1 MQSKSVGGFE
11 KINSFDEES
20 EELVEKRR
28 RFVVHEHHATN
39 LHFDLRLEM
48 GGVLKS
54 WAVPKGLSLN
64 PNHKRLAIEVP
75 DHSLSYINFVGTIA
89 EGRYGAG
96 RVVIWDNGEY
106 LTKTNPLE
114 QLEKGRL
121 NFTFYGE
128 KLRGGFSLLQ
138 MKDRKGQ
145 WLVIKS
151 RDEFADLNWN
161 LKTVLKPKL
170 RKEKKN

>member
-1 MQSKSVGGFE
+1 MERK
-11 KINSFDEES
+11 
-20 EELVEKRR
+20 R
-28 RFVVHEHHATN
+28 RFVIHEHHASR

-64 PNHKRLAIEVP
+64 PNDKRLAIAVP
-75 DHSLSYINFVGTIA
+75 DHSLSYINFVGTIS
-89 EGRYGAG
+89 EGNYGAG

-106 LTKTNPLE
+106 LTKGEPLE
-114 QLEKGRL
+114 QLKKGGL

-128 KLRGGFSLLQ
+128 KLRGDFSLLQ

-145 WLVIKS
+145 WLVVKS
-151 RDEFADLNWN
+151 RDEFADLNWK
-161 LKTVLKPKL
+161 LETVLEPKTNEGKL
-170 RKEKKN
+170 

>member
-1 MQSKSVGGFE
+1 M
-11 KINSFDEES
+11 ILDES
-20 EELVEKRR
+20 NQIEKRR
-28 RFVVHEHHATN
+28 RFVIHEHHATN

-75 DHSLSYINFVGTIA
+75 DHSLGYIDFVGTIA
-89 EGRYGAG
+89 EGKYGAG

-121 NFTFYGE
+121 NFTFYGK
-128 KLRGGFSLLQ
+128 KLRGDFILLQ

-151 RDEFADLNWN
+151 RDEFADLNWK
-161 LKTVLKPKL
+161 LETVLKPKA
-170 RKEKKN
+170 K

>member
-1 MQSKSVGGFE
+1 MVLDESKETG
-11 KINSFDEES
+11 
-20 EELVEKRR
+20 KRR
-28 RFVVHEHHATN
+28 RFVIHEHHATN

-64 PNHKRLAIEVP
+64 PNDKRLAIEVP
-75 DHSLSYINFVGTIA
+75 DHSLSYIDFVGTIS
-89 EGRYGAG
+89 EGSYGAG

-106 LTKTNPLE
+106 LTNSNPLE

-121 NFTFYGE
+121 NFTFYGK

-145 WLVIKS
+145 WLVVKS
-151 RDEFADLNWN
+151 RDEFADLNWK
-161 LKTVLKPKL
+161 LETVLKPKL
-170 RKEKKN
+170 KTEKKN

>member
-1 MQSKSVGGFE
+1 M
-11 KINSFDEES
+11 ILNES
-20 EELVEKRR
+20 NEIEKRR
-28 RFVVHEHHATN
+28 RFVIHEHHASN

-48 GGVLKS
+48 SGVLKS

-64 PNHKRLAIEVP
+64 PNDKRLAIEVP
-75 DHSLSYINFVGTIA
+75 DHSLSYIDFVGTIA
-89 EGRYGAG
+89 EGKYGAG

-121 NFTFYGE
+121 SFTFYGE
-128 KLRGGFSLLQ
+128 KLRGDFSLLQ

-145 WLVIKS
+145 WLVVKN
-151 RDEFADLNWN
+151 RDEFADLNWK
-161 LKTVLKPKL
+161 LETVLEPKA
-170 RKEKKN
+170 KTEKKI